1 MIDIYV
7 DHIEHMNIIKVH
19 DDTMSKLLQNVMD
32 CPWRSRFLSRVF
44 CGFCTILRLACAWTC
59 QKAWLDAAPIRTW
72 KGLEGLPRGIDEIHG
87 SLNGH
92 SSWVQFSIWIFYRSI
107 RAFDLVMSPELPW
120 MRAGLLHATEKR
132 WTKKNVETILQSNSS
147 TAGVF
152 KFPCNHQLMMI
163 HIDTVLMLQVSVWLI
178 DLSYV

>member
-1 MIDIYV
+1 
-7 DHIEHMNIIKVH
+7 
-19 DDTMSKLLQNVMD
+19 
-32 CPWRSRFLSRVF
+32 
-44 CGFCTILRLACAWTC
+44 
-59 QKAWLDAAPIRTW
+59 
-72 KGLEGLPRGIDEIHG
+72 
-87 SLNGH
+87 
-92 SSWVQFSIWIFYRSI
+92 
-107 RAFDLVMSPELPW
+107 MSPELPW

-178 DLSYV
+178 DLSYVYTIYDMIYLRNPAGSLIISHK